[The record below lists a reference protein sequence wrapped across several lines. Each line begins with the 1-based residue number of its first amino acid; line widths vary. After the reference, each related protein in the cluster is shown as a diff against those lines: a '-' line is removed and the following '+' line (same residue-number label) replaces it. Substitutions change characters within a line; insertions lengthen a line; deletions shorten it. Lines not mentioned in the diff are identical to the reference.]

1 MPLAT
6 NGLAVAASGWT
17 STHLATDDLA
27 VIASGLPSTHL
38 TADDLAVAASDLPSI
53 PLAADDLAVAA
64 SDLPLIPLATDDLT
78 DAASDL
84 SSIFPAPPGSQTL
97 SCGNLRGGMPPSPY
111 FAALSRCANA
121 TIRSASGSLSMV
133 ARTVASDRFFS
144 RRCRFGQ
151 SFPFEHDTGLPLPV
165 TTFNCFKTW

>member
-1 MPLAT
+1 MPSIPLA
-6 NGLAVAASGWT
+6 A
-17 STHLATDDLA
+17 DDLA
-27 VIASGLPSTHL
+27 VAISGLPSTHL

-64 SDLPLIPLATDDLT
+64 SDMPPISLATDDPT

-84 SSIFPAPPGSQTL
+84 SSISPATPGSQTL
-97 SCGNLRGGMPPSPY
+97 SCDNHRGGMPPSPY
-111 FAALSRCANA
+111 FAVLFRCANA
-121 TIRSASGSLSMV
+121 TIRSASGSLAMV
-133 ARTVASDRFFS
+133 ARTVASDRFLS

-151 SFPFEHDTGLPLPV
+151 SFRFEHDTGLPLPV